1 MFFSLKQIHQHDDER
16 REQSAGPIAH
26 GPGKPASSAL
36 LLSFPSAL
44 VLRGVSLHVI
54 EINFWELGVVAP
66 NRCPITVGESSMQE
80 AKAKQGRRISLQSAR
95 TARATQK
102 SWLGGGVGFSPV
114 LWVSLVK
121 SSRHLNSLVFLKEG
135 LVEHSLTWT
144 LLYI

>member
-26 GPGKPASSAL
+26 GPGKSGSSAL

-44 VLRGVSLHVI
+44 GLRGVSLCVI

-66 NRCPITVGESSMQE
+66 NRCPIIVGEGFESSMQE

-114 LWVSLVK
+114 LWVSLV
-121 SSRHLNSLVFLKEG
+121 
-135 LVEHSLTWT
+135 TQ
-144 LLYI
+144 